1 MPCTFFWGLVETG
14 LHFSVCN
21 FQSFVVQR
29 HTVPAVC
36 CSIYCSLFSLFL
48 PSFLT
53 YSNVSFPMV
62 LLFCSVG
69 AMIKS
74 FPTGLIWFDTCLF
87 NLTVSEQIPQYVGK
101 YQHQCCGLIL
111 LPSCAAFYL
120 SKVSV
125 NLGEIKM
132 EFSVYAHF
140 NGNQMHNG
148 MGKWCFWSSDSDLKS
163 RLKVNRNL
171 S

>member
-1 MPCTFFWGLVETG
+1 MFLEYWEFVPCFCGPLHGKCFVYYFVGLAEMR

-53 YSNVSFPMV
+53 YSNVSIPMV

-87 NLTVSEQIPQYVGK
+87 NLTVFEQIPQYIDK
-101 YQHQCCGLIL
+101 YQHQCCDLIL
-111 LPSCAAFYL
+111 LL
-120 SKVSV
+120 SSATFTLVK
-125 NLGEIKM
+125 
-132 EFSVYAHF
+132 
-140 NGNQMHNG
+140 
-148 MGKWCFWSSDSDLKS
+148 
-163 RLKVNRNL
+163 
-171 S
+171 